1 MLAIHR
7 LLNHGGEWRQHRL
20 RFEQSAID
28 DLPSV
33 DVRLMENK
41 TLYRYFDKTVL
52 HKRSAVPSSDRALA
66 RPLQRPIRYPTQDL
80 TSPSFESP
88 PPEGESDEFRY
99 GSNRDKRSDCAQ
111 PVIAWVV
118 TPDGFPLAYEVLSG
132 NTADKITLK
141 RFLQKIET
149 QYGKAERIWM
159 MDRSISIEE
168 ALEDRQ
174 VDDPSICCLVDTPK
188 GRLTKLER
196 DFLHLSWATVRQV
209 VNGNLLPKEGQRSLF
224 VESRDR
230 IYKKLAMRRRLKS
243 LVNQL
248 KLLDLM
254 RFNDRRSLLF
264 KLGAANRRR
273 WTTWTL
279 MKIILPQPA
288 TSDTLFDE
296 KASGVTPH
304 RGVSSTTHDLRLRS
318 HLFLSP

>member
-1 MLAIHR
+1 M
-7 LLNHGGEWRQHRL
+7 
-20 RFEQSAID
+20 
-28 DLPSV
+28 
-33 DVRLMENK
+33 
-41 TLYRYFDKTVL
+41 
-52 HKRSAVPSSDRALA
+52 
-66 RPLQRPIRYPTQDL
+66 
-80 TSPSFESP
+80 
-88 PPEGESDEFRY
+88 
-99 GSNRDKRSDCAQ
+99 
-111 PVIAWVV
+111 
-118 TPDGFPLAYEVLSG
+118 
-132 NTADKITLK
+132 
-141 RFLQKIET
+141 QKIET

-168 ALEDRQ
+168 VLEDRR

-230 IYKKLAMRRRLKS
+230 IYKKLTMRRRLKS
-243 LVNQL
+243 LVKQL

-254 RFNDRRSLLF
+254 RFNDRRSLLL

-279 MKIILPQPA
+279 MKIILPQPG

-304 RGVSSTTHDLRLRS
+304 RGVSSTTHESTPSEPPFPIALIAKIFARKVGAKSALDCAPISVDKTTKISVNSISSSPRARRLS
-318 HLFLSP
+318 KP